1 MRCQPSCSGPYITP
15 NPLLTLGSGVVTQV
29 LAVVGARPNF
39 VKAAP
44 VVAALEGSAG
54 VAVRLLHT
62 GQHYDRALS
71 DGFIERL
78 GMRQP
83 DANLGVG
90 SGTHAEQSAGVM
102 TGVEADLL
110 ANPADLTLVAG
121 DVNSTLGAA
130 LASVKAGVPVGHIES
145 GLRSGDWSM
154 PEEVNRVVTDRVS
167 SLLLATSED
176 AVRNLDAEGI
186 TEGVELVGNTM
197 IDSLFRILDG
207 VDRTAV
213 LAKHGVESRNFVL
226 VTLHRPALVDDPAL
240 LGPSMQVLARIAE
253 SLPVIFPVHPRTRAR
268 LDATTFS
275 GLGILILA
283 EPMDYDEFIALEAEA
298 RLVITDSGGLQE
310 ETTVL
315 GVPCLTYRTT
325 TERPITIEQGTN
337 ELVGVD
343 PEALH
348 EAAERVLNSD
358 PPSEAPEIP
367 LWDGKAGPRAAAA
380 IETFLSG

>member
-1 MRCQPSCSGPYITP
+1 VTP
-15 NPLLTLGSGVVTQV
+15 VV

-44 VVAALEGSAG
+44 VVAALEESDTS
-54 VAVRLLHT
+54 VRLLHT

-71 DGFIERL
+71 DGLIERL

-90 SGTHAEQSAGVM
+90 SGTHAEQTAGVM

-110 ANPADLTLVAG
+110 ANPADLVLVAG
-121 DVNSTLGAA
+121 DVNSTMGAA
-130 LASVKAGVPVGHIES
+130 LAAVKLEVPVAHIES

-167 SLLLATSED
+167 SVLLATSED

-197 IDSLFRILDG
+197 IDSLFRILEG
-207 VDRTAV
+207 VDRQAV
-213 LAKHGVESRNFVL
+213 LAKHGVESGNFVL
-226 VTLHRPALVDDPAL
+226 VTLHRPALVDDAAL
-240 LGPSMQVLARIAE
+240 LGPTMQVLSGIAE
-253 SLPVIFPVHPRTRAR
+253 SLPVVFPVHPRTRAR
-268 LDATTFS
+268 LDSTTFS
-275 GLGILILA
+275 GLGNLILA

-343 PEALH
+343 PGALR
-348 EAAERVLNSD
+348 EAAERALSSD
-358 PPSEAPEIP
+358 PPAETPEIP
-367 LWDGKAGPRAAAA
+367 LWDGKAGPRAAKA
-380 IETFLSG
+380 IEAFLNG